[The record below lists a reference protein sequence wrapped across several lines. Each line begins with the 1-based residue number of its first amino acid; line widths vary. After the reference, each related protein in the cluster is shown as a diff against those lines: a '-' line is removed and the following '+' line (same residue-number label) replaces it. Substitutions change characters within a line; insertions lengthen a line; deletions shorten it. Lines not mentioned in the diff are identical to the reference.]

1 MIYCSIL
8 YATQLSISR
17 GKHSIDS
24 FFLLHCFLVQKR
36 VGKAVVSWDVTFEL
50 FFDMSVGSNITR
62 RKPCIKSTNT
72 SDLVLEYSC
81 LWGSV

>member
-1 MIYCSIL
+1 
-8 YATQLSISR
+8 
-17 GKHSIDS
+17 
-24 FFLLHCFLVQKR
+24 
-36 VGKAVVSWDVTFEL
+36 VSWDVTFEL

-81 LWGSV
+81 LLGSV